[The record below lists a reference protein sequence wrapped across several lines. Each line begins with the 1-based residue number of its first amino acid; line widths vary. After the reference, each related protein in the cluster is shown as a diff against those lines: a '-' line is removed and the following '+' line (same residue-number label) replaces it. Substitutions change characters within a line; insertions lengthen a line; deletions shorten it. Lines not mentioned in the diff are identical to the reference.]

1 MNPAKGWLYWL
12 RLVLAALLGVA
23 AACGLAP
30 LGYWPITVLSL
41 ALIAPLFLSAETTR
55 RAALLGWVF
64 AAGYFAHALSWI
76 IEPFLVDAQRH
87 AWMAPF
93 ALIFLSGGLALF
105 WALAFGITKRIGGA
119 PVLQGALLS
128 VMLALVEFARGYIL
142 TGFPWAGIAQIWV
155 NTPFAQILSLV
166 GPYGLGALTL
176 FATVPLGAAL
186 FSDRTR
192 TGTAVS
198 IGLTAGCAA
207 LALIYA
213 ANRPPVVPSGNV
225 VRLIQ
230 PNAPQHQKWD
240 PAYAPLFF
248 ARQLEFTVAEPRPD
262 LIVWPETSVPA
273 WLGSAQPY
281 LSAIGDAAQGT
292 PVVLGIQRAEGQQI
306 YNSMIYLNEEG
317 QQVGL
322 YDKHH
327 LAPFGEYVPFGE
339 VMARFGIYGMAA
351 TTGNGFSAGP
361 GAALMDA
368 GVLGKA
374 LPLICYEAVFTQ
386 DVLAAPGRADFL
398 LQITNDAWFGT
409 RSGPYQHLAQAQMRA
424 IEQGLPMLRSA
435 NTGVSAMIDP
445 LGRITESLALG
456 QAGFIDAELPRPQAP
471 TVYSRIGDSP
481 VFLALLVLFALLWR
495 HTRRV
500 SGQIPID
507 PAKR

>member
-1 MNPAKGWLYWL
+1 MNPAHGWPYWL
-12 RLVLAALLGVA
+12 RLLLAALLGVA

-30 LGYWPITVLSL
+30 LGYWPATLL
-41 ALIAPLFLSAETTR
+41 ALVLLVPLYLASETSR

-64 AAGYFAHALSWI
+64 ATGYFAHALSWI
-76 IEPFLVDAQRH
+76 VEPFLVDADRH

-93 ALIFLSGGLALF
+93 ALIFLSGGLGLF
-105 WALAFGITKRIGGA
+105 WALAFGAARRIGGS
-119 PVLQGALLS
+119 VTGQGMLLAMTLS
-128 VMLALVEFARGYIL
+128 LAEFGRGYLL

-155 NTPFAQILSLV
+155 DTPFAQLLSVV

-176 FATVPLGAAL
+176 LATLPLGAAL
-186 FSDRTR
+186 FSGRALR
-192 TGTAVS
+192 
-198 IGLTAGCAA
+198 GLVIPLGIAAGCAV
-207 LALIYA
+207 LALVYA
-213 ANRPPVVPSGNV
+213 ATRPPVEYTGQI

-240 PAYAPLFF
+240 PEYAPLFF

-281 LSAIGDAAQGT
+281 LSAIVDAAQGT
-292 PVVLGIQRAEGQQI
+292 PVFLGIQRAEGQQI
-306 YNSMIYLNEEG
+306 YNSMIYLNAEG
-317 QQVGL
+317 QQEGL

-339 VMARFGIYGMAA
+339 MMARFGIYGMAA

-361 GAALMDA
+361 GAALIDTGA
-368 GVLGKA
+368 LGKA

-386 DVLAAPGRADFL
+386 DVLAAPDRPDFL

-424 IEQGLPMLRSA
+424 VEQGLPMLRSA

-445 LGRITESLALG
+445 LGRITEALPLG
-456 QAGFIDAELPRPQAP
+456 QAGFIDADLPRPHSP
-471 TVYSRIGDSP
+471 TVYSRIGDKP
-481 VFLALLVLFALLWR
+481 LFFVLLALFLLLWR
-495 HTRRV
+495 RARTRRV
-500 SGQIPID
+500 
-507 PAKR
+507 

>member
-1 MNPAKGWLYWL
+1 MNPALGWPYRL
-12 RLVLAALLGVA
+12 RLLLAALLGVM

-30 LGYWPITVLSL
+30 LGFWPATLL
-41 ALIAPLFLSAETTR
+41 ALILLPPLYLTSETPR

-64 AAGYFAHALSWI
+64 ATGYFAHALSWI
-76 IEPFLVDAQRH
+76 IEPFLVDAERH

-105 WALAFGITKRIGGA
+105 WALAFGVARRIGGS
-119 PVLQGALLS
+119 PIGQGALLA
-128 VMLALVEFARGYIL
+128 VALSLTEFGRGYLL

-155 NTPFAQILSLV
+155 DTPFAQLLSVV

-176 FATVPLGAAL
+176 LATLPLGAAL
-186 FSDRTR
+186 FSDWMLRSLAILVAT
-192 TGTAVS
+192 TM
-198 IGLTAGCAA
+198 GCAVF
-207 LALIYA
+207 ALIYA
-213 ANRPPVVPSGNV
+213 VTRPPVEYTGHI

-240 PAYAPLFF
+240 PDYAPLFF

-281 LSAIGDAAQGT
+281 LSAIGEAAQGT
-292 PVVLGIQRAEGQQI
+292 PVFLGIQRAEGQQI
-306 YNSMIYLNEEG
+306 YNSMIYLNAEG
-317 QQVGL
+317 QKEGL

-339 VMARFGIYGMAA
+339 LMARFGIYGMAA

-368 GVLGKA
+368 GAIGKA

-386 DVLAAPGRADFL
+386 DVLAAPDRADFL

-445 LGRITESLALG
+445 LGQVTEALALG
-456 QAGFIDAELPRPQAP
+456 QAGFIDAELPYAQSP
-471 TVYSRIGDSP
+471 TLYSRIGDKP
-481 VFLALLVLFALLWR
+481 VFFALLALFALLWY
-495 HTRRV
+495 HTRQR
-500 SGQIPID
+500 QI
-507 PAKR
+507 

>member
-1 MNPAKGWLYWL
+1 MNLARGWPGWL
-12 RLVLAALLGVA
+12 RFVLAAFLGVV

-30 LGYWPITVLSL
+30 LGYWSATLVALVLLS
-41 ALIAPLFLSAETTR
+41 PLYLSSETSR
-55 RAALLGWVF
+55 RAALLGWMF
-64 AAGYFAHALSWI
+64 ATGYFAHALSWI
-76 IEPFLVDAQRH
+76 IEPFQVDADRH

-105 WALAFGITKRIGGA
+105 WALAFGVAKRIGGS
-119 PVLQGALLS
+119 PVVQTTLLAVTLS
-128 VMLALVEFARGYIL
+128 LAEFARGYVL

-155 NTPFAQILSLV
+155 DTPFAQLLSLL
-166 GPYGLGALTL
+166 GPFGLGALTL
-176 FATVPLGAAL
+176 VSTLPLGAAL
-186 FSDRTR
+186 FIDRGAR
-192 TGTAVS
+192 SLAIPVAV
-198 IGLTAGCAA
+198 TVGCAA
-207 LALIYA
+207 FALIFA
-213 ANRPPVVPSGNV
+213 VTRPPVEHTGHI
-225 VRLIQ
+225 VRLTQ

-240 PAYAPLFF
+240 PDFAPLFF
-248 ARQLEFTVAEPRPD
+248 ARQLAYTAAEPKPD

-273 WLGSAQPY
+273 WLDSAQPY
-281 LSAIGDAAQGT
+281 LAAIDEAAQGT
-292 PVVLGIQRAEGQQI
+292 PVFLGIQRAAGQQI

-317 QQVGL
+317 QHKGL

-368 GVLGKA
+368 GPLGKA

-386 DVLAAPGRADFL
+386 DVLAAPERADFL

-445 LGRITESLALG
+445 LGRISESLALG
-456 QAGFIDAELPRPQAP
+456 QAGFIDAELPLPLAP
-471 TVYSRIGDSP
+471 TVYSRIGDKP
-481 VFLALLVLFALLWR
+481 VFFFLLAIFALLWR
-495 HTRRV
+495 YTWQR
-500 SGQIPID
+500 QT
-507 PAKR
+507 